1 MLKEMVQ
8 ELQNSFLD
16 DFSRYARLMPVVV
29 LALPFGVSLL
39 ACGVFQN
46 QKVSLETAPFL
57 LLMLG
62 AAAFAMYVFRN
73 RGKAVEVVM
82 YDRFGAMPTTIIQ
95 RFSDQR
101 VDAVTKQRYHKR
113 LNEVYGLHLPER
125 AEDETPESDA
135 QYESAANILRNY
147 ANSHR
152 ETEPRVYQEL
162 KEYNFYRNLYGGKW
176 IALVVYVLTAGRE
189 IWILRPAD
197 IGQLIDGM
205 TSDYA
210 VLLIM
215 VLAIL
220 ALLLFVRKSSV
231 EQKAFDNAKTLIEV
245 CGRIRPET

>member
-1 MLKEMVQ
+1 MIKEIQ
-8 ELQNSFLD
+8 SSFLD

-29 LALPFGVSLL
+29 LALPFGFSLL
-39 ACGVFQN
+39 ACGIIQN
-46 QKVSLETAPFL
+46 QKELLERAFFL

-73 RGKAVEVVM
+73 RGKAEEAAM
-82 YDRFGAMPTTIIQ
+82 YDRLGAMPTTIIQ

-101 VDAVTKQRYHKR
+101 IDAVTKQHYHKR

-176 IALVVYVLTAGRE
+176 TALILYVMTASRE
-189 IWILRPAD
+189 IWIRRPAG
-197 IGQLIDGM
+197 IGELIAGM
-205 TSDYA
+205 TSDYV

-215 VLAIL
+215 VLAVL

-231 EQKAFDNAKTLIEV
+231 EQKAFDYAKTLIEV
-245 CGRIRPET
+245 CERIRPEA

>member
-1 MLKEMVQ
+1 MPKEIQ
-8 ELQNSFLD
+8 EILNSFLD

-29 LALPFGVSLL
+29 LALPFGFSLL

-46 QKVSLETAPFL
+46 QKASFETAAFL

-73 RGKAVEVVM
+73 RGKAVETAM
-82 YDRFGAMPTTIIQ
+82 YDRLGAMPTTIIQ

-113 LNEVYGLHLPER
+113 LNEVYGLHLPECT
-125 AEDETPESDA
+125 EDETPESDA
-135 QYESAANILRNY
+135 QYESAANTLRNY

-152 ETEPRVYQEL
+152 EQEPRVYQEL

-176 IALVVYVLTAGRE
+176 IALTLYVLTAARE
-189 IWILRPAD
+189 VWLLRPAD
-197 IGQLIDGM
+197 IGQLIAGLV
-205 TSDYA
+205 SDHA
-210 VLLIM
+210 VLLVM
-215 VLAIL
+215 VLAVL

-231 EQKAFDNAKTLIEV
+231 ERKAFDYAKTLIEV
-245 CGRIRPET
+245 CERIGPEA